1 MITAIA
7 IDDEPPALKIIESFC
22 AQDDSPEHS
31 RIQLLK
37 TFTKPNEAL
46 KYLRKFPVDLLF
58 LDVQMPSLSGLKL
71 YRAIEQVSMVIFTT
85 AYSEY
90 AVEGFNLNA
99 VDYLLKPFTYER
111 FTQAVNKAKE
121 LHAFMHK
128 SEKTPQEYLFIRV
141 DYSLAKISIA
151 DILFIEGLDDYLQI
165 HLADQRKIVPR
176 MTMKAILSKLPAN
189 EFIRVHRS
197 FIVPLKRIEQ
207 VRNKVIYID
216 GKEIPIGSSYEED
229 FSKIFHG

>member
-7 IDDEPPALKIIESFC
+7 IDDEPPALKVIENFC
-22 AQDDSPEHS
+22 AKENSLNHNQVN
-31 RIQLLK
+31 LLK

-71 YRAIEQVSMVIFTT
+71 YKAIDQVSMVIFTT

-99 VDYLLKPFTYER
+99 IDYLLKPFTFER
-111 FTQAVNKAKE
+111 FKQAVNKATE
-121 LHAFMHK
+121 FHSVMHK
-128 SEKTPQEYLFIRV
+128 NMKLPQEYLFIRV
-141 DYSLAKISIA
+141 DYSLAKIKIS
-151 DILFIEGLDDYLQI
+151 DILYIEGLDDYLQI
-165 HLADQRKIVPR
+165 HLVDQKKIVAR
-176 MTMKAILSKLPAN
+176 MTMKMLASKLSSN

-197 FIVPLKRIEQ
+197 FIIPIKRIAH
-207 VRNKVIYID
+207 VRNKIIYIE
-216 GKEIPIGSSYEED
+216 GKEIPMGCSYEKA
-229 FSKIFHG
+229 FFKAFHV